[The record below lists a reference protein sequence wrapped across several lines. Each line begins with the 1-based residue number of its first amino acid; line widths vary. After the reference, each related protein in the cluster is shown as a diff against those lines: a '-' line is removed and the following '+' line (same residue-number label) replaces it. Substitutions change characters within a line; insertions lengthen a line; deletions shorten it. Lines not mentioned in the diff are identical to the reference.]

1 MSLVYY
7 PNPGLIPNTKTKRGP
22 ESSVSERFQLPILYG
37 FVPFPSF
44 TSANYKLNYLES
56 PIFSNGSICSV
67 SMYISASAAAK
78 TTVSEDAIF
87 LFDYEIGGKELKL
100 LLLTGFLRRDKVG
113 SGIDNRR
120 EDWMGN
126 AATSKGY
133 VEIEVNHELQK
144 KLHFRSWLL
153 GLNFKV
159 HGLCCV

>member
-1 MSLVYY
+1 M
-7 PNPGLIPNTKTKRGP
+7 KT
-22 ESSVSERFQLPILYG
+22 VICI
-37 FVPFPSF
+37 VD
-44 TSANYKLNYLES
+44 YKKCWGIE
-56 PIFSNGSICSV
+56 V
-67 SMYISASAAAK
+67 RYI
-78 TTVSEDAIF
+78 
-87 LFDYEIGGKELKL
+87 
-100 LLLTGFLRRDKVG
+100 
-113 SGIDNRR
+113 IDNRR